1 MKKEDLNLKMGT
13 PEEAEWKRIKENQIE
28 TIRGSMI
35 NMAVAKEV
43 LELARRKIVEEKE
56 KFKNL

>member
-1 MKKEDLNLKMGT
+1 MKEDLNLKMGT

>member
-1 MKKEDLNLKMGT
+1 MKEDLGIKMGT

>member
-13 PEEAEWKRIKENQIE
+13 PEEAEWKRIKENQVE
-28 TIRGSMI
+28 TIRGSLI

-43 LELARRKIVEEKE
+43 LDLAERKIVEEQGR
-56 KFKNL
+56 FKNL